1 MADRSNFETLE
12 IFINDNSQRES
23 AADES
28 EVYEAAFRK
37 RREESLRAL
46 GKTEQEIQNQLLAD
60 KREIEEKDLKGQAEK
75 YKENLEKQ
83 IKYGATLQ
91 EREDAKRALKL
102 QQSLEKASEAIVDK
116 INSTANNLFNNI
128 KNAGAQYADY
138 VERLEVGL
146 IGSSKNYESVS
157 ETLQKVFS
165 MNVFFSLDEALQKTT
180 EMVEKGISYNVEL
193 RSSLDVMSEKM
204 AKTFDAFD
212 ATLTRL
218 VRIQQQDSTQARLGM
233 ESLLQEYLNSN
244 FQNSE
249 YLHGVSDQVSA
260 LLLEAESTMSR
271 NEAVEFEYAVQK
283 WLGSLGSV
291 GVSDS
296 TLTTL
301 AEGIGYLASGN
312 VQALASNSSLQQLM
326 ALSISKGGGSRSY
339 GDMLLNGISASD
351 VSNIMTGFYNLVT
364 EIGSSNN
371 MVAMSQYA
379 RIFNLSMSD
388 ITSTL
393 NLTAEEVKSIAD
405 NMVSYQE
412 TVNRVNDELSVGNLI
427 SRTSY
432 AEMVENIKKNTLTAI
447 GLDMSNNVALN
458 LMYEALDQAANL
470 VDMFNLGIE
479 VEPFGVGA
487 STKIDAGALI
497 RLTAAS
503 ATYMGEWAKN
513 IQGLSSMLSPNL
525 SLLGGEE
532 SNTVKL
538 LGGQGTGVTT
548 SGVTQNQA
556 TYVGNTDTSA
566 VYQSINQQANQSA
579 SEIINMDIDEEKK
592 KMEETQKSMK
602 EIGDNVAFIVE
613 LLNVYGIKVRAMPH
627 TQGDIPA
634 VNNSGNDFYFRGG
647 Y

>member
-1 MADRSNFETLE
+1 
-12 IFINDNSQRES
+12 
-23 AADES
+23 
-28 EVYEAAFRK
+28 
-37 RREESLRAL
+37 
-46 GKTEQEIQNQLLAD
+46 
-60 KREIEEKDLKGQAEK
+60 
-75 YKENLEKQ
+75 
-83 IKYGATLQ
+83 
-91 EREDAKRALKL
+91 
-102 QQSLEKASEAIVDK
+102 
-116 INSTANNLFNNI
+116 
-128 KNAGAQYADY
+128 
-138 VERLEVGL
+138 
-146 IGSSKNYESVS
+146 
-157 ETLQKVFS
+157 
-165 MNVFFSLDEALQKTT
+165 MNVFFSLDETLQKTT

-351 VSNIMTGFYNLVT
+351 VSNIMAGFYNLVT

-379 RIFNLSMSD
+379 QIFNLSMSD

-432 AEMVENIKKNTLTAI
+432 SEMVENIKKNTLTAI
-447 GLDMSNNVALN
+447 GLDMSNDVALN

-470 VDMFNLGIE
+470 VDMFDLGIE
-479 VEPFGVGA
+479 IDPFGVGA

-503 ATYMGEWAKN
+503 ATYMGEWTKN
-513 IQGLSSMLSPNL
+513 LMGLSSMLSPNL

-579 SEIINMDIDEEKK
+579 SEIMNLDIDEEKK

-602 EIGDNVAFIVE
+602 EIGDNVTFIVE
-613 LLNVYGIKVRAMPH
+613 LLNVYGIKVRAMPN

-634 VNNSGNDFYFRGG
+634 VNNNGNDFYFRGG